1 MCMNEDNNN
10 KERLDVMLDMETL
23 GTKEGSI
30 ILSVA
35 MQTFSPDVQKPPRED
50 FDFYE
55 HISVLDSLWHH
66 FRSDESTEEW
76 WGRQSEE
83 AKQKALEGQKNAQ
96 RLQNVMC
103 LLHKVLTQWNEKYD
117 LYLWGRG
124 VGSFDLPLLDTV
136 MRNVMKEMM
145 GDAYKTPWN
154 YWAAMDV
161 RSVENFCQVC
171 GMEKMQTVTPHDAR
185 EDVMKQIKEVQMC
198 WQYVKIERAI

>member
-1 MCMNEDNNN
+1 
-10 KERLDVMLDMETL
+10 
-23 GTKEGSI
+23 
-30 ILSVA
+30 
-35 MQTFSPDVQKPPRED
+35 
-50 FDFYE
+50 
-55 HISVLDSLWHH
+55 
-66 FRSDESTEEW
+66 
-76 WGRQSEE
+76 
-83 AKQKALEGQKNAQ
+83 
-96 RLQNVMC
+96 MC